1 MNVRTSLDIAF
12 FLLRVTRT
20 TRSGAEG
27 APLSSA
33 PAVGRTRDQ
42 HQRSFP
48 MLLKTKA
55 LTTALLS
62 GLCVSAMAAAQ
73 ESRPAGQTPPPTETG
88 VPTPAVGQPDTT
100 ATPGTTGA
108 QAAGKRAAEEEIIVT
123 GSRIR
128 RKDLTTPAPVT
139 VISREQVI
147 ASGKVSIGDFL
158 QSLPEQGNSINTS
171 VNNGGDG
178 STRVNLRGLG
188 SDRTLVLVNGR
199 RMMPGGTGADS
210 SVDLNSIPTAAID
223 RIEVLKAGASAD

>member
-1 MNVRTSLDIAF
+1 MTPPHFVRHALC
-12 FLLRVTRT
+12 LLRVTRT

-27 APLSSA
+27 ASRSSA

-73 ESRPAGQTPPPTETG
+73 ESRPAGQTPPPAETG
-88 VPTPAVGQPDTT
+88 VPTTAVGQPDTT
-100 ATPGTTGA
+100 GTTEA
-108 QAAGKRAAEEEIIVT
+108 TGKRAAEETITVT

-139 VISREQVI
+139 VISKEQVVS
-147 ASGKVSIGDFL
+147 SGKVSLGDFL
-158 QSLPEQGNSINTS
+158 QSLPEQGNATNTS
-171 VNNGGDG
+171 INNGGDG
-178 STRVNLRGLG
+178 STRIDLRGLG
-188 SDRTLVLVNGR
+188 GLWLGR
-199 RMMPGGTGADS
+199 HRRRGQHHHAQALLRRGGDG
-210 SVDLNSIPTAAID
+210 LHRRCHP
-223 RIEVLKAGASAD
+223 R